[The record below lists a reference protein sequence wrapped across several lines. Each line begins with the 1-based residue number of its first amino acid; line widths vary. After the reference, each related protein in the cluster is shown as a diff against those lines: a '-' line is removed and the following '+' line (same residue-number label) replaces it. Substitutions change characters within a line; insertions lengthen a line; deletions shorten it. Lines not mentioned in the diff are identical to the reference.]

1 MAEAGAGVHALHELP
16 MLGGLGI
23 AEARVLAHA
32 SPVIRPALGALRPEM
47 LPPAGDPGGG
57 HALPGFRRRGEQ
69 VTVGTKSKG
78 PPLTARLRPPA
89 GLGLGGHHVT
99 RGSWPSVPHPEPLVT
114 PEKRALLPPPGH
126 RQWLPGALVQFTRHD
141 GGCEPIHSGL
151 EHEAPTTVRGPSVPP
166 WGLQRSSGLGG
177 APCRGS
183 GQPGGHREPAVFT
196 ERAHVWG
203 KQGLGR

>member
-1 MAEAGAGVHALHELP
+1 M
-16 MLGGLGI
+16 
-23 AEARVLAHA
+23 
-32 SPVIRPALGALRPEM
+32 
-47 LPPAGDPGGG
+47 
-57 HALPGFRRRGEQ
+57 
-69 VTVGTKSKG
+69 
-78 PPLTARLRPPA
+78 
-89 GLGLGGHHVT
+89 
-99 RGSWPSVPHPEPLVT
+99 PHPEPLVT

-141 GGCEPIHSGL
+141 AGCEPIHSGL